1 MKKGYA
7 MYLHADQLF
16 FDVNDENRA
25 KIKQFNME
33 LSVVFKRKIRK
44 SVQILKDMYLDIN
57 QTMKI

>member
-1 MKKGYA
+1 